1 MGQSSS
7 KKQTQGT
14 KASSTTS
21 QFPTTPHGSLMYGE
35 LARACTVMFG
45 NLDADLHKHILDET
59 PAFTCAEGRMIDLG
73 FAKCVDYPTLP
84 DHVYYEGY
92 FHSCRVPR
100 PIESLNP
107 RNGRPFNKPPAPK
120 ALRALYIAF
129 KDKNKALLSD
139 VAQKILELPVPHVL
153 DHEEQKETQEI
164 DPRQVIA
171 DMFSPE
177 GSEEILCGDL
187 AIQVHCGT
195 GVSYEHIGWH
205 RDSINSMFHFATSIR
220 GKRDLYSSLSDH
232 PDSSKQQIFVDR
244 LETPN
249 IYISSP
255 ANFRHAVCRAGH
267 MQYLLERPVH
277 DVKDRRQVTGIA
289 IWRSVK
295 TTEAIPQLQQSV
307 VIQGKQVILKFDMGA
322 GSNVCSEDGKESSHG
337 KSEQFTVT
345 KVPWLNLLGDDAIP
359 WATSIEVMGQLTCD
373 FQIVAVYMDDI
384 LGDGIGCP
392 ISNASKTFN
401 NSQQGTVMIQKEA
414 LY

>member
-7 KKQTQGT
+7 KKQTQST

-45 NLDADLHKHILDET
+45 NLDADLHKHIVDET

-129 KDKNKALLSD
+129 RDKNKALLSD
-139 VAQKILELPVPHVL
+139 MAQKILELPTPHEL

-255 ANFRHAVCRAGH
+255 ANFRHAVSYPEQSWEDRTIAV
-267 MQYLLERPVH
+267 QARFLLTRELLNTLGMISNE
-277 DVKDRRQVTGIA
+277 VK
-289 IWRSVK
+289 
-295 TTEAIPQLQQSV
+295 
-307 VIQGKQVILKFDMGA
+307 KQV
-322 GSNVCSEDGKESSHG
+322 SHIIAEALCKG
-337 KSEQFTVT
+337 FALPSFQ
-345 KVPWLNLLGDDAIP
+345 
-359 WATSIEVMGQLTCD
+359 EVMEVEGTL
-373 FQIVAVYMDDI
+373 DDYPGS
-384 LGDGIGCP
+384 LKVVDNYLDGI
-392 ISNASKTFN
+392 KEHFN
-401 NSQQGTVMIQKEA
+401 
-414 LY
+414 